1 MMGGKTPRRTVVR
14 APQKVPHSVR
24 GRTAHHPGSRS
35 QLVPEGRTGPGAP
48 IKIYT
53 DGGCLVH
60 EDGAGGYA
68 AVICLP
74 NGNRKE
80 LSGGVDMTNSS
91 RMELL
96 AAVAA
101 LRTLE
106 SMAKIGASVELYT
119 DSQYLYQGVTS
130 RIWQTSGNQVETLLN
145 KDLWIEL
152 SNLVEAY
159 EIEWFWVKGHNGNLM
174 NERCDWLATAAAKRT
189 VAEKKWVPDFA
200 KQLETAKN
208 RIKELER
215 INKKLTSDADRFHLL
230 TDGKLSTAD
239 KDLFHA
245 VYHESLTGFVRWKL
259 RRWFTKQR
267 H

>member
-1 MMGGKTPRRTVVR
+1 M
-14 APQKVPHSVR
+14 
-24 GRTAHHPGSRS
+24 
-35 QLVPEGRTGPGAP
+35 
-48 IKIYT
+48 
-53 DGGCLVH
+53 
-60 EDGAGGYA
+60 
-68 AVICLP
+68 
-74 NGNRKE
+74 
-80 LSGGVDMTNSS
+80 
-91 RMELL
+91 
-96 AAVAA
+96 
-101 LRTLE
+101 
-106 SMAKIGASVELYT
+106 ELYT

-130 RIWQTSGNQVETLLN
+130 RIWENSGGPLEKLLN
-145 KDLWIEL
+145 NDLWTEL
-152 SNLVEAY
+152 SRLVDGY
-159 EIEWFWVKGHNGNLM
+159 SIEWFWVKGHNGTLM

-208 RIKELER
+208 RIRELER

-245 VYHESLTGFVRWKL
+245 VYNESLTGFVRWKF